1 LLTFYTTP
9 VIYIFFD
16 RLAERIRGRHLKKIP
31 LAVDPQPGA
40 ESA

>member
-16 RLAERIRGRHLKKIP
+16 RLAERVKGRHLSRKYAAP
-31 LAVDPQPGA
+31 EPGA
-40 ESA
+40 ENA